1 MTKLTVND
9 RPVEYRMDSQT
20 PLLWALRDAS
30 NLTGTKFGCGQGD
43 CGACIVDID
52 GEALRSCLVTLAE
65 AEGRFVTTIEK
76 LSVDRSH
83 PLQQA
88 FVAAGAVQCGFCT
101 PGMIMAAVVLLKK
114 NANPTDAEIDAAVTN
129 ICRCGVYPRLR
140 DAIQR
145 AARVMR
151 GEARISAAPPP
162 GINSEDAAA
171 AVPALRPM
179 KD

>member
-1 MTKLTVND
+1 
-9 RPVEYRMDSQT
+9 
-20 PLLWALRDAS
+20 
-30 NLTGTKFGCGQGD
+30 
-43 CGACIVDID
+43 
-52 GEALRSCLVTLAE
+52 
-65 AEGRFVTTIEK
+65 
-76 LSVDRSH
+76 
-83 PLQQA
+83 
-88 FVAAGAVQCGFCT
+88 
-101 PGMIMAAVVLLKK
+101 VLLKK

-151 GEARISAAPPP
+151 GEARISVAPPP

-171 AVPALRPM
+171 AVPALRAL